1 MSKEMAHE
9 TSRNFLALSAS
20 LLPTIGG
27 DIASARDAAVVVEAH
42 WKGALGNTDCSANGV
57 NITCSHELDSQRAG
71 SLGALA
77 LTPCTETEVATGGTG
92 VRLGCSV
99 STGST
104 SSLVTTGTVASRA
117 CTTATTSSSSTR
129 RILYQSETL
138 NTNFSIPVTAIYK
151 SGKMEIE
158 GTGPDSTGTWTAT
171 LVARR

>member
-1 MSKEMAHE
+1 M
-9 TSRNFLALSAS
+9 NL
-20 LLPTIGG
+20 
-27 DIASARDAAVVVEAH
+27 
-42 WKGALGNTDCSANGV
+42 
-57 NITCSHELDSQRAG
+57 TCSHELDSQRAG

-104 SSLVTTGTVASRA
+104 SPLVTTGTVASRA
-117 CTTATTSSSSTR
+117 CTTTTTSSSSSR
-129 RILYQSETL
+129 RVLYHSETL

-171 LVARR
+171 LVASVKSPTTNDPCGDGVRGLFSGTVEVVAAAT